1 MHGRPS
7 GVAFGV
13 GLGTLGCKN
22 NILIVLFA
30 LCVAKSVV
38 FLAWLLHSR
47 LQKTLFSIGCCTL
60 GCKTD
65 VFTMI

>member
-22 NILIVLFA
+22 NILTVLFA

-38 FLAWLLHSR
+38 FLNMAVA
-47 LQKTLFSIGCCTL
+47 F
-60 GCKTD
+60 
-65 VFTMI
+65 